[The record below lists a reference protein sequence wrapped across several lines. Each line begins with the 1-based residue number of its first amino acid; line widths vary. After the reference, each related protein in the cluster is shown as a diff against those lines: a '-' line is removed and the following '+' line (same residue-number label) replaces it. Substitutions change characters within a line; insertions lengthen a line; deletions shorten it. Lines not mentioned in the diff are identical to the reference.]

1 MLVLKGKADFQ
12 ARDEKGRT
20 AREYAAARRLKF
32 KCPSPLC
39 NLHAL
44 RSYAVTR
51 KHDKIAAFLDNPNAP
66 APDDDDDDDDDDE
79 KPKTRVF
86 KASQQLGVSVE
97 TKKQVAP
104 HPVSK
109 PRPSPFS

>member
-1 MLVLKGKADFQ
+1 MR
-12 ARDEKGRT
+12 RDELRAST
-20 AREYAAARRLKF
+20 RAARHLES

-66 APDDDDDDDDDDE
+66 APDDDDDDDDDDNDDDDD

-97 TKKQVAP
+97 TKKQVA
-104 HPVSK
+104 
-109 PRPSPFS
+109 RL

>member
-1 MLVLKGKADFQ
+1 M
-12 ARDEKGRT
+12 
-20 AREYAAARRLKF
+20 
-32 KCPSPLC
+32 
-39 NLHAL
+39 
-44 RSYAVTR
+44 TR

-97 TKKQVAP
+97 TKKQVA
-104 HPVSK
+104 
-109 PRPSPFS
+109 RL

>member
-20 AREYAAARRLKF
+20 AREYAAAQRLVQV
-32 KCPSPLC
+32 SLTSL
-39 NLHAL
+39 NSHAL

-66 APDDDDDDDDDDE
+66 APDDDDGDDDDDDDE

-97 TKKQVAP
+97 TKKQVA
-104 HPVSK
+104 
-109 PRPSPFS
+109 RL